1 MPFDDDLEEA
11 TPISRDPQRYR
22 SERELERVRVTK
34 NTRKNKR
41 REREVSRALFD
52 LCVCAIQEQT
62 SKENNESKKP
72 KP

>member
-41 REREVSRALFD
+41 REREVSRLCLICGIFFIDLDRVNFMAL
-52 LCVCAIQEQT
+52 
-62 SKENNESKKP
+62 KN
-72 KP
+72 